1 MKNISKKVKGKLI
14 KYTIFA
20 IIVLIILAVIG
31 SEQGFKG
38 QYMNNLNYDVV
49 LNEDGSMTVTET
61 WDININHTNTIF
73 KNFKLSSKFGE
84 IKDVTVKDLKTG
96 KHLEQIYEEMYHV
109 TTDCF
114 YAMNLSKYKYEI
126 AWGTGMEKKTG
137 NKKYQIQYTVTDV
150 ITDYKDCQE
159 MYWMFLD
166 TVNEVPVKN
175 VSIKITL
182 PSAVKNIENLKVWG
196 HGPLNGNIKRT
207 SNDTV
212 EVSIDSLSA
221 GRMLEVRLIT
231 LEDVF
236 EVQNSNKIRNYRYLE
251 SALREE
257 QDWADEANATSFF
270 YNIFKVIIY
279 IIYAII
285 LINLIRRIY
294 KYRKIDKQED
304 DGIIHTN
311 LKYFRDIPREDDS
324 TPGEATYLYKFKKG
338 EYKNLEYQSNIVSAT
353 ILNLCLKKYINLRL
367 QGKSVYIKVLK
378 DSKGLKNDELAIYR
392 LIKNVQASKEEFNIQ
407 ELNAYAKSHYTE
419 YSNAI
424 NTLIN
429 SARNNLY
436 NLKLVDKAQ
445 EKAYKKSKNAE
456 ALLKF
461 LKGAIEF
468 FFVGFI
474 IANIGIF
481 KYLAVKAFGIAFQSD
496 FIYMCMNILPYA
508 VLKIIE
514 LTILSRLQKKIAI
527 LTQKGVEEQ
536 EQWKGLANYMQDFSL
551 LHEKDIPSIAIW
563 EKYLVYATAF
573 GIANKVVKQM
583 QASYPE
589 VFVNE
594 YWEEHKEE
602 FEKYQVIHFVTS
614 SCTDIQYGKTAI
626 NNLNAVTASAYR
638 ASVRE
643 IQRRS
648 SSSSG
653 RRRRRWIFIRR
664 RRPVVAEAGMGGR

>member
-1 MKNISKKVKGKLI
+1 MKNISKKLKGKLI
-14 KYTIFA
+14 KYSIFA
-20 IIVLIILAVIG
+20 IIAVIILAIIG
-31 SEQGFKG
+31 SDQGFRG

-175 VSIKITL
+175 VSMKITL

-212 EVSIDSLSA
+212 EVSIDNLSA

-231 LEDVF
+231 LEDIF
-236 EVQNSNKIRNYRYLE
+236 EVENSKKIHNYRNLE
-251 SALREE
+251 RIQTEE
-257 QDWADEANATSFF
+257 QDWADEANATAFF
-270 YNIFKVIIY
+270 YNIFKCIIY

-285 LINLIRRIY
+285 LINLIRRIW

-304 DGIIHTN
+304 DGIIHTR
-311 LKYFRDIPREDDS
+311 LKYFRDIPRENES
-324 TPGEATYLYKFKKG
+324 TPGEANYLYKFKKG
-338 EYKNLEYQSNIVSAT
+338 QYKSGEAQSNVVAAT
-353 ILNLCLKKYINLRL
+353 ILNLCLKGYIKLRTN
-367 QGKSVYIKVLK
+367 GKSVYIKIVK
-378 DSKGLKNDELAIYR
+378 EAEGLKQDELSIYS
-392 LIKNVQASKEEFNIQ
+392 LLKNVQAKKEEFNIK
-407 ELNAYAKSHYTE
+407 ELNDYAKSHYTE
-419 YSNAI
+419 YSSAI
-424 NTLIN
+424 NKLIN
-429 SARNNLY
+429 SSRNSLY
-436 NLKLVDKAQ
+436 ELKLVDKAQ
-445 EKAYKKSKNAE
+445 EKAYRKSKNAE
-456 ALLKF
+456 GLLIF
-461 LKGAIEF
+461 LKGTIEF
-468 FFVGFI
+468 IFVGFI

-481 KYLAVKAFGIAFQSD
+481 KYLSVKVFGIAFQSE
-496 FIYMCMNILPYA
+496 FIYMCINILPY
-508 VLKIIE
+508 VILKIME
-514 LTILSRLQKKIAI
+514 LTILSRLQSKIAI
-527 LTQKGVEEQ
+527 LTQKGTEEK
-536 EQWKGLANYMQDFSL
+536 EQWKGLANYIKEFSML
-551 LHEKDIPSIAIW
+551 NEKEVPSIVVW

-573 GIANKVVKQM
+573 GIADTAIKQM

-594 YWEEHKEE
+594 YWEEHPEE
-602 FEKYQVIHFVTS
+602 FEKYQIINFATS
-614 SCTDIQYGKTAI
+614 NMNMDFGKTPI
-626 NNLNAVTASAYR
+626 STLDTAAKSAYNT
-638 ASVRE
+638 SMRE
-643 IQRRS
+643 IARHS
-648 SSSSG
+648 SSSGSGGGGGFSSGGGG
-653 RRRRRWIFIRR
+653 RRRRRPEWAVDRN
-664 RRPVVAEAGMGGR
+664 